1 MYRTDD
7 QHRMGQTRPVQAI
20 KLMIKDSVEEKLDKL
35 QRKKA
40 NLAKVSLTGMTS
52 KELME
57 QKVSPLYKR
66 CRAKLTIVERGNGR
80 AFQLD

>member
-1 MYRTDD
+1 
-7 QHRMGQTRPVQAI
+7 MGQTRPVQAI

-57 QKVSPLYKR
+57 QKVSSFKAAER
-66 CRAKLTIVERGNGR
+66 ELTDIERGNGR
-80 AFQLD
+80 AV